1 MTLGPIDTAPEEP
14 RPAPPEPDVS
24 PASERLP
31 PGQWVRANLFGNWHN
46 TVLTVIFGGLLAWFV
61 LRAVSFVLFTAE
73 WEIVRRNLT
82 NFMVGRFPR
91 DALARPW
98 IAIFVVS
105 VFSGI
110 GLGVNARRK
119 GPADPR
125 DTLRRVWPAL
135 LLVVVLLSLSRTWT
149 PTVLVLLSLG
159 AALLGRALGA
169 RLPER
174 AGRYLPLIS
183 LAGVIGAFMAFTAFG
198 GAGWGVWGGF
208 LLTLF
213 LAIGGIVLSFPL
225 GVLLAL
231 GRRSTFP
238 AVRVVCVAY
247 IELIRGVPLITLLFM
262 GEFVIGLFLPPAFQT
277 PHSVTRALIVLTMF
291 TAAYVAEIVRGGL
304 QSVPEGQVEAAQAIG
319 LSPIKTTRMIVLP
332 QALRNVIPALV
343 GQFISLFKDT
353 SLVFIVGL
361 TELLRVAETIT
372 AQPDFVGRGLHTETL
387 LFASF
392 VYWVSCYTMSRSSQ
406 RLEQRLGVGER

>member
-1 MTLGPIDTAPEEP
+1 MVIGPIDTAPEEP
-14 RPAPPEPDVS
+14 RPVPEPAAPPS
-24 PASERLP
+24 SERLP
-31 PGQWVRANLFGNWHN
+31 PGQWMRENLFNSPFN
-46 TVLTVIFGGLLAWFV
+46 ALLTVVFGGLFLWAGFRVLNFV
-61 LRAVSFVLFTAE
+61 FVTAE
-73 WEIVRRNLT
+73 WEIIRRNLT

-91 DALARPW
+91 DELARPW
-98 IAIFVVS
+98 VAIFVVS
-105 VFSGI
+105 VFSGV
-110 GLGVNARRK
+110 GLGVNARRQ
-119 GPADPR
+119 GPADPQ
-125 DTLRRVWPAL
+125 DVLRRVWPAL
-135 LLVVVLLSLSRTWT
+135 LLIIVLLSLSRTWT
-149 PTVLVLLSLG
+149 PTVLVLLSFG

-174 AGRYLPLIS
+174 AGRYLPLYS
-183 LAGVIGAFMAFTAFG
+183 LAGVFGAFMAFTAFG

-238 AVRVVCVAY
+238 AVRTVCVGY

-262 GEFVIGLFLPPAFQT
+262 GEFVIGLFLPPGFRT

-304 QSVPEGQVEAAQAIG
+304 QSVPRGQFEAAQAIG
-319 LSPIKTTRMIVLP
+319 LSPIKTTRLIVLP

-372 AQPDFVGRGLHTETL
+372 AQPDFVGRGVHTETL

-392 VYWVSCYTMSRSSQ
+392 IYWVCCYTMSRSSQ